1 MKQRSSLSLAL
12 RFLSIAAGAFLSSA
26 AIASDAPLVTANV
39 TTITTA
45 KQILD
50 APDPLEVDFR
60 VTVSNRAD
68 RAVTLTRV
76 EVFTDDDSGF
86 TLQDGEKDTRLVI
99 PPDNMRDIT
108 LKAQS
113 LVPDGLQH
121 TEALQVRVRLTF
133 DDSKGKFIKEFSQFI
148 P

>member
-1 MKQRSSLSLAL
+1 MRQPLPLSLAL
-12 RFLSIAAGAFLSSA
+12 RFLSILAGAFLGSA
-26 AIASDAPLVTANV
+26 ATASDAPLVTANI

-50 APDPLEVDFR
+50 ASDPLEVDFR
-60 VTVSNRAD
+60 ISVSNRAD
-68 RAVTLTRV
+68 RTVTLTRV

-86 TLQDGEKDTRLVI
+86 TLQDGDKDVHVLI
-99 PPDNMRDIT
+99 PQNNIRDLT
-108 LKAQS
+108 LKARS

-133 DDSKGKFIKEFSQFI
+133 NDSKGKFVKEFSEFI